1 MKGNYNMQDKIKSTI
16 NKVDKNAFFAKAKNG
31 YRKFSEKLCR
41 ANCEI
46 GHLFDKTG
54 ADLAKAG
61 LSANFVTIVGFIIG
75 LFAINFLSLQMYFT
89 ALMLI
94 LINRIFDA
102 LDGAIARN
110 SKMTDFGVFLDAA
123 LDYIFYAGIIFGFA
137 LANPMLNAVSASFLL
152 FAFTSSACA
161 MLAYAVIAYKNNA
174 KEKMDL
180 NQSPFYLGGI
190 AQGSETLVAFV
201 IMCLI
206 PGWFMPI
213 AIILGALS
221 IVKALSVIV
230 AAYYNFVISEK
241 NTKRTEK
248 NEPTN

>member
-1 MKGNYNMQDKIKSTI
+1 MQDKIKSTF
-16 NKVDKNAFFAKAKNG
+16 NKVDKKAILEKTKIG
-31 YRKFSEKLCR
+31 YHNLIEKFCR
-41 ANCEI
+41 AQHEV
-46 GHLFDKTG
+46 GKLFDKLG
-54 ADLAKAG
+54 KSMAKAG
-61 LSANFVTIVGFIIG
+61 VSANFVTIVGFVIG

-89 ALMLI
+89 ALILI
-94 LINRIFDA
+94 LLNRIFDA
-102 LDGAIARN
+102 LDGAIARS
-110 SKMTDFGVFLDAA
+110 SKTTDFGVFLDAT
-123 LDYIFYAGIIFGFA
+123 LDYVFYAGIIFGFA
-137 LANPMLNAVSASFLL
+137 LANPMLNAIAASFLL

-161 MLAYAVIAYKNNA
+161 MLAYAVIAYKNNNR
-174 KEKMDL
+174 EKMDI

-190 AQGSETLVAFV
+190 AQGSETLIAFV

-241 NTKRTEK
+241 KVKRNNK
-248 NEPTN
+248 NA